1 MVISETL
8 YHNIEICLRNLM
20 DEDDEGRKQR
30 IVRHILHSLRENC
43 ITED

>member
-1 MVISETL
+1 MVISEYL
-8 YHNIEICLRNLM
+8 YRNIERCLQNIINETDRS
-20 DEDDEGRKQR
+20 RQQR